1 MLIKSSLAAGGP
13 SYGTRPAGFYIRGR
27 KPVAFT
33 APHGRMGDI
42 LFSGPAVFGFMAL
55 PSKRQLGKASRIG
68 IWTRG

>member
-1 MLIKSSLAAGGP
+1 MVLGLRDFTFEGGNQWPSLP
-13 SYGTRPAGFYIRGR
+13 
-27 KPVAFT
+27 
-33 APHGRMGDI
+33 PHGRMGDI